1 MENFDSNRQK
11 QLVFAVIATFVFMFA
26 GQLTAEAQGRYKPG
40 DRVECNTIGSSEPK
54 YEKYYEKGTVM
65 PFRDNDQPDGSWYR
79 VKADSNKVEY
89 YCKVEH
95 IRWSAG
101 GTPTRT
107 ENNPAKLADPIEKP
121 TVQTT
126 GLSAQGDVVE
136 CPIKQ
141 KQVRNGSRPD
151 TELFKK
157 VIRCAKG
164 EKAVEAGDEGAVKVD
179 ISAIQIGA
187 SRPWSYSQ
195 DSGNAKRGTV
205 VYPVK
210 ATYTV
215 STFYRTATEVE
226 EGWIR
231 ILNFYVNA
239 FGEWQ
244 IGSEENVKSP
254 KVRRI
259 QK

>member
-11 QLVFAVIATFVFMFA
+11 QLVFAAIATFVFMFA

-54 YEKYYEKGTVM
+54 HEKYYEKGTVM
-65 PFRDNDQPDGSWYR
+65 AFRDNDQPDGSWYR

-89 YCKVEH
+89 YCRVEH
-95 IRWSAG
+95 IRPFAG
-101 GTPTRT
+101 ATQTRT
-107 ENNPAKLADPIEKP
+107 ENNPAKVEGPGEKP

-126 GLSAQGDVVE
+126 ALSAQGDFVE

-151 TELFKK
+151 AELFKK
-157 VIRCAKG
+157 IIRCAKG
-164 EKAVEAGDEGAVKVD
+164 EKAVEEGDEGAVKVE
-179 ISAIQIGA
+179 ISTIQIGA

-195 DSGNAKRGTV
+195 DLGNARPGTV

-215 STFYRTATEVE
+215 KTFYRTATEVE

-244 IGSEENVKSP
+244 IGSQENVKSP
-254 KVRRI
+254 KVQRI
-259 QK
+259 QR